1 MNTKKKSLLS
11 YYKPY
16 RGLLALDLLFAVT
29 GAGVSLAVP
38 LIVRYITNQVIYQE
52 SSTAWHTILTLTAFM
67 LLLLVVEL
75 ICNFYITYWGHMM
88 GARMEYGM
96 RNEIFAHY
104 QKLSFTFYDN
114 QKVGQLMS
122 RVTNDLFEITEL
134 LHHGPEDVTIS
145 LIKIV
150 GALVILWNINVRL
163 TLAVACFLPFIFAFA
178 VYLNRKMKYVFK
190 QNRVKMADINGQ
202 IEDNLS
208 GIRVVKSFANEEIE
222 FHKFEEGNHRFL

>member
-75 ICNFYITYWGHMM
+75 ICNFYTTYW
-88 GARMEYGM
+88 
-96 RNEIFAHY
+96 
-104 QKLSFTFYDN
+104 
-114 QKVGQLMS
+114 
-122 RVTNDLFEITEL
+122 
-134 LHHGPEDVTIS
+134 
-145 LIKIV
+145 
-150 GALVILWNINVRL
+150 
-163 TLAVACFLPFIFAFA
+163 
-178 VYLNRKMKYVFK
+178 
-190 QNRVKMADINGQ
+190 
-202 IEDNLS
+202 
-208 GIRVVKSFANEEIE
+208 
-222 FHKFEEGNHRFL
+222 